1 MYDCETVLLLLNVK
15 GNMKNRN
22 MFKICFS
29 YISFSVLFVIVKRA
43 PS

>member
-29 YISFSVLFVIVKRA
+29 YISFSDCEEGSFITF
-43 PS
+43 